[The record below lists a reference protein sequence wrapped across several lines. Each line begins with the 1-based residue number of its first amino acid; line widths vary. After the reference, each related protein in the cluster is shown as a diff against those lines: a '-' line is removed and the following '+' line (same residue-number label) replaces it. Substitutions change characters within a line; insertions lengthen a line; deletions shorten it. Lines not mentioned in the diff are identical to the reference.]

1 MILPVLLVIT
11 SEHIGHQVVT
21 GKIIG
26 RDLIKDPGLHRSLLG
41 DNFSTIKPV
50 DVATSL
56 TGKVAGL
63 NIQNSPEFNSAPSID
78 EITVVIHPEWR
89 QECEHILS
97 DCRISK
103 VKHLLDGGKER
114 YHSVLAALKFYAGRP
129 CNLLIHDA
137 VRPLVTR
144 RIIEEVITELQTY
157 KAVNVAIPA
166 TDTII
171 EVDPT
176 HAYVSRIPDR
186 NILYQVQTPQG
197 FHNQT
202 LQEAYALALKDP
214 DFKTTDDCSVVKKY
228 LPQEEIKIVKGEAC
242 NMKFTYKE
250 DIIILEQLLKNEG
263 KCYV

>member
-1 MILPVLLVIT
+1 M
-11 SEHIGHQVVT
+11 
-21 GKIIG
+21 
-26 RDLIKDPGLHRSLLG
+26 
-41 DNFSTIKPV
+41 
-50 DVATSL
+50 
-56 TGKVAGL
+56 L
-63 NIQNSPEFNSAPSID
+63 NIAVILAGGSGQRAGGCIPKQFKKINDKTILVYSLEKFNSAPSID

-89 QECEHILS
+89 RECEHILS

-137 VRPLVTR
+137 VRPLVTQ

-176 HAYVSRIPDR
+176 HTYVSRI
-186 NILYQVQTPQG
+186 
-197 FHNQT
+197 QT

-228 LPQEEIKIVKGEAC
+228 LPQEEIKIVKGEAY

>member
-1 MILPVLLVIT
+1 M
-11 SEHIGHQVVT
+11 
-21 GKIIG
+21 
-26 RDLIKDPGLHRSLLG
+26 
-41 DNFSTIKPV
+41 
-50 DVATSL
+50 
-56 TGKVAGL
+56 L
-63 NIQNSPEFNSAPSID
+63 NIAVILAGGSGQRAGGCIPKQFKKINDKTILVYSLEKFNSAPSID

-89 QECEHILS
+89 RECEHILS

-103 VKHLLDGGKER
+103 VKHLLDGDKER

-137 VRPLVTR
+137 VRPLVTQ

-176 HAYVSRIPDR
+176 HTYVSRIPDR

-228 LPQEEIKIVKGEAC
+228 LPQEEIKIVKGEAY

>member
-1 MILPVLLVIT
+1 M
-11 SEHIGHQVVT
+11 
-21 GKIIG
+21 
-26 RDLIKDPGLHRSLLG
+26 
-41 DNFSTIKPV
+41 
-50 DVATSL
+50 
-56 TGKVAGL
+56 L
-63 NIQNSPEFNSAPSID
+63 NIAVILAGGSGQRAGGGIPKQFKKINDKTILEYSLEKFNSAPSM
-78 EITVVIHPEWR
+78 
-89 QECEHILS
+89 
-97 DCRISK
+97 
-103 VKHLLDGGKER
+103 
-114 YHSVLAALKFYAGRP
+114 
-129 CNLLIHDA
+129 LIHDA
-137 VRPLVTR
+137 VRPLVSQ

>member
-1 MILPVLLVIT
+1 M
-11 SEHIGHQVVT
+11 
-21 GKIIG
+21 
-26 RDLIKDPGLHRSLLG
+26 
-41 DNFSTIKPV
+41 
-50 DVATSL
+50 
-56 TGKVAGL
+56 L
-63 NIQNSPEFNSAPSID
+63 NIAVILAGGSGQRAGGGIPKQFKKINDKTILEYRLEKFNSAPSID

-137 VRPLVTR
+137 VRPLVSQ

>member
-1 MILPVLLVIT
+1 
-11 SEHIGHQVVT
+11 
-21 GKIIG
+21 
-26 RDLIKDPGLHRSLLG
+26 
-41 DNFSTIKPV
+41 
-50 DVATSL
+50 
-56 TGKVAGL
+56 
-63 NIQNSPEFNSAPSID
+63 
-78 EITVVIHPEWR
+78 
-89 QECEHILS
+89 
-97 DCRISK
+97 
-103 VKHLLDGGKER
+103 
-114 YHSVLAALKFYAGRP
+114 
-129 CNLLIHDA
+129 
-137 VRPLVTR
+137 
-144 RIIEEVITELQTY
+144 
-157 KAVNVAIPA
+157 VAIPA

-176 HAYVSRIPDR
+176 HTYVSRIPDR

-228 LPQEEIKIVKGEAC
+228 LPQEEIKIVKGEAY

>member
-1 MILPVLLVIT
+1 MSFQLFTSVLYHAKYCRHISRGFRTKSRRGYSKTIQKINDKTIL
-11 SEHIGHQVVT
+11 EY
-21 GKIIG
+21 
-26 RDLIKDPGLHRSLLG
+26 SLE
-41 DNFSTIKPV
+41 K
-50 DVATSL
+50 
-56 TGKVAGL
+56 
-63 NIQNSPEFNSAPSID
+63 FNSAPSID

-137 VRPLVTR
+137 VRPLVSQ

-157 KAVNVAIPA
+157 KAVNVAYPA

-214 DFKTTDDCSVVKKY
+214 ALKRPMTCSVVKKY
-228 LPQEEIKIVKGEAC
+228 LPQEE
-242 NMKFTYKE
+242 NQ
-250 DIIILEQLLKNEG
+250 DR
-263 KCYV
+263 

>member
-1 MILPVLLVIT
+1 M
-11 SEHIGHQVVT
+11 EY
-21 GKIIG
+21 
-26 RDLIKDPGLHRSLLG
+26 SLE
-41 DNFSTIKPV
+41 K
-50 DVATSL
+50 
-56 TGKVAGL
+56 
-63 NIQNSPEFNSAPSID
+63 FNSAPSID

-137 VRPLVTR
+137 VRPLVTQ

-176 HAYVSRIPDR
+176 HTYVSRDSGPEYFVPGTNSSRISQPNFTR
-186 NILYQVQTPQG
+186 SLCPGIERSG
-197 FHNQT
+197 F
-202 LQEAYALALKDP
+202 
-214 DFKTTDDCSVVKKY
+214 
-228 LPQEEIKIVKGEAC
+228 
-242 NMKFTYKE
+242 
-250 DIIILEQLLKNEG
+250 
-263 KCYV
+263 

>member
-1 MILPVLLVIT
+1 M
-11 SEHIGHQVVT
+11 
-21 GKIIG
+21 
-26 RDLIKDPGLHRSLLG
+26 
-41 DNFSTIKPV
+41 
-50 DVATSL
+50 
-56 TGKVAGL
+56 
-63 NIQNSPEFNSAPSID
+63 
-78 EITVVIHPEWR
+78 
-89 QECEHILS
+89 
-97 DCRISK
+97 
-103 VKHLLDGGKER
+103 
-114 YHSVLAALKFYAGRP
+114 KFYAGRP

-137 VRPLVTR
+137 VRPLVTQ

>member
-1 MILPVLLVIT
+1 M
-11 SEHIGHQVVT
+11 
-21 GKIIG
+21 
-26 RDLIKDPGLHRSLLG
+26 
-41 DNFSTIKPV
+41 
-50 DVATSL
+50 
-56 TGKVAGL
+56 L
-63 NIQNSPEFNSAPSID
+63 NIAVILAGGSGQRAGGGIPKQFKKINDKTILEYSLEKFNSAPSID

-89 QECEHILS
+89 QEC
-97 DCRISK
+97 
-103 VKHLLDGGKER
+103 ER

>member
-1 MILPVLLVIT
+1 M
-11 SEHIGHQVVT
+11 
-21 GKIIG
+21 
-26 RDLIKDPGLHRSLLG
+26 
-41 DNFSTIKPV
+41 
-50 DVATSL
+50 
-56 TGKVAGL
+56 L
-63 NIQNSPEFNSAPSID
+63 NIAVILAGGSGQRAGGCIPKQFKKINDKTILVYSLEKFNSAPSID

-89 QECEHILS
+89 RECEHILS

-137 VRPLVTR
+137 VRPLVTQ

-176 HAYVSRIPDR
+176 HTYVSRIPDR
-186 NILYQVQTPQG
+186 NILY
-197 FHNQT
+197 
-202 LQEAYALALKDP
+202 
-214 DFKTTDDCSVVKKY
+214 
-228 LPQEEIKIVKGEAC
+228 
-242 NMKFTYKE
+242 
-250 DIIILEQLLKNEG
+250 
-263 KCYV
+263 